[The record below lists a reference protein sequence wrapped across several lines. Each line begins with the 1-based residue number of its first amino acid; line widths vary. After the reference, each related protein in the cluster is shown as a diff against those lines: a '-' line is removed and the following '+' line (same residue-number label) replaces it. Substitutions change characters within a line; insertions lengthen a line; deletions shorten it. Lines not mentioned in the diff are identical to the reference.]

1 MNIYVMVDA
10 EGLCGIQQTE
20 QVMTGGPRYQELR
33 QLMTDEI
40 NVCVAGL
47 KEGGADRIYVRD
59 AHGTGS
65 NDYWDQLSKD
75 AYRYIIGNSGSVRMP
90 GLEDCHAVIL
100 LGYHAMAGTP
110 KAVLEHTMSSKSWQN
125 CWINDQLSGEV
136 AIDAAIA
143 GEQGKPVIMVSGD
156 DKVCAEAKAI
166 MPQIVTA
173 AVKTGLSAQ
182 GAIHLPKDAAYS
194 LIRQASAQA
203 VQLAKTGQVKPYTVK
218 TPVRLRLELVE
229 RGLVPGE
236 LARPD
241 LARIDGRTYEV
252 TAATVEEALF
262 RL

>member
-20 QVMTGGPRYQELR
+20 QVLTDGPRYQELR

-47 KEGGADRIYVRD
+47 KAGGADRIYVRD

-65 NDYWDQLSKD
+65 NVYWDQLSKD
-75 AYRYIIGNSGSVRMP
+75 AYRYIIGQSGSVRMP
-90 GLEDCHAVIL
+90 GLEDCQAVVL
-100 LGYHAMAGTP
+100 LGYHAMAGTA

-125 CWINDQLSGEV
+125 CWLNDQLSGEV

-143 GEQGKPVIMVSGD
+143 GEQGRPVIMVSGD

-166 MPQIVTA
+166 MPDIVTA
-173 AVKTGLSAQ
+173 GVKTGLSAQ
-182 GAIHLPKDAAYS
+182 GAIHLPKAAAYQ
-194 LIRQASAQA
+194 LIRQSAARA
-203 VQLAKTGQVKPYTVK
+203 VQLAKEDKIKPYTIK
-218 TPVRLRLELVE
+218 SPVRMRLELVE
-229 RGLVPGE
+229 RGLVPS
-236 LARPD
+236 LVSRPD
-241 LARIDGRTYEV
+241 VKIIDGRTYEV
-252 TAATVEEALF
+252 TADTVEEALF